1 MSDLLQ
7 FVVKKDYSS
16 FRKEYN
22 QVFEQKFDE
31 LTSEIEKDAITELS
45 LYPVNETKRYFKI
58 YGERGHRQRE
68 SFHPSS
74 SFTTRYGMKLEVYN
88 SDKTGTNEFSIFA
101 LDDSNNTN
109 KDINIERVLHGQL
122 EDGIFEN
129 SNYGK
134 VVEISKKE
142 FDKILKSKKSVS
154 ESKRT
159 IKKVKE
165 NEDEFELVSIEA
177 PEDEKSIIIKYE
189 LDGEKG
195 EKILDE
201 EDDIE
206 YYKEIVSDTDDLTEE
221 QMDKIK
227 SDCLESKKKK
237 Q

>member
-7 FVVKKDYSS
+7 FVAKKDYSS

-31 LTSEIEKDAITELS
+31 LASEIEKDAIAELS
-45 LYPVNETKRYFKI
+45 LYPVNEARKI
-58 YGERGHRQRE
+58 KVKPIGKLDEWSWKSIVNLMDDRIRE
-68 SFHPSS
+68 KVDSEYSFDDDIE
-74 SFTTRYGMKLEVYN
+74 FLEKYLEFDPEFVN
-88 SDKTGTNEFSIFA
+88 VLKQEFSR
-101 LDDSNNTN
+101 D
-109 KDINIERVLHGQL
+109 V
-122 EDGIFEN
+122 
-129 SNYGK
+129 K
-134 VVEISKKE
+134 V
-142 FDKILKSKKSVS
+142 F

-159 IKKVKE
+159 MKKVKE

-189 LDGEKG
+189 LNGEKG

-206 YYKEIVSDTDDLTEE
+206 YYKEIVSDTDDLTGE

-227 SDCLESKKKK
+227 SDCLESKKRK
-237 Q
+237 

>member
-7 FVVKKDYSS
+7 FVAKKDYSS

-31 LTSEIEKDAITELS
+31 LASEIEKDAIAELS
-45 LYPVNETKRYFKI
+45 LYPTVEAKKYFKI
-58 YGERGHRQRE
+58 YGNDGHRQRE
-68 SFHPSS
+68 SFNDST
-74 SFTTRYGMKLEVYN
+74 SFTTRNGMKIEVYN
-88 SDKTGTNEFSIFA
+88 SDKTGTNEYSILA
-101 LDDSNNTN
+101 IDDSKNKNKDVNIENELQAQLDDG
-109 KDINIERVLHGQL
+109 V
-122 EDGIFEN
+122 FEN
-129 SNYGK
+129 SRFGK
-134 VVEISKKE
+134 IVEISKNE

-159 IKKVKE
+159 MKKVKE

-206 YYKEIVSDTDDLTEE
+206 YYKEIVSDTDDLTDE
-221 QMDKIK
+221 QMNKIK
-227 SDCLESKKKK
+227 SDCLESKKRK
-237 Q
+237 